1 MAAARNNPS
10 LEVKTPSAGVVVPLC
25 PPGQTA
31 SSSDTNHP
39 AESQQ
44 EPSQR
49 NTLQAL
55 LAFLAV
61 HQQVRRRRTLETRR
75 TGNDGAVP
83 EEELEQGERF
93 TRGEV
98 LPLAAD
104 RAGAV
109 TGSDGVGSWRPQQ

>member
-1 MAAARNNPS
+1 MTAARNNPS

-31 SSSDTNHP
+31 SSSETNHP
-39 AESQQ
+39 ADSQQ

-55 LAFLAV
+55 LAFLAL

-75 TGNDGAVP
+75 TGDDGAVP
-83 EEELEQGERF
+83 EAGREHEEPCTLM
-93 TRGEV
+93 
-98 LPLAAD
+98 
-104 RAGAV
+104 AGHQLV
-109 TGSDGVGSWRPQQ
+109 